1 MRQGG
6 GSETAK
12 NDDQLTK
19 IAKVSKFL
27 DQIGKPSGEKLDPR
41 YGRWKSWRE
50 TANLRILQVSEHRG
64 KKRAATWKHGLDITQ
79 FFARMPFLKFDLENS
94 YEFG

>member
-1 MRQGG
+1 MGTEEREGG

-27 DQIGKPSGEKLDPR
+27 DQIGEPSGEKLDPR

-50 TANLRILQVSEHRG
+50 TANLRILQVSENRG
-64 KKRAATWKHGLDITQ
+64 KKERLLGSTVLILRNFSPGCL
-79 FFARMPFLKFDLENS
+79 F
-94 YEFG
+94 